1 MLIWGIWG
9 FLVEAV
15 ISLISLMNATLACD
29 YPALTLYESIRDE
42 ILPVIKK
49 KMKSSTLFLHI
60 ILQENTINL
69 ISLPLCFYDI

>member
-1 MLIWGIWG
+1 MLIWGIWE
-9 FLVEAV
+9 FLVAAV

-49 KMKSSTLFLHI
+49 EDEVKYTLPPHHFARKHNKFDFPALM
-60 ILQENTINL
+60 LL
-69 ISLPLCFYDI
+69 